1 MSDFEE
7 PAPDDTPAP
16 DPEQIED
23 AESEANKIRERAT
36 DAERRRESRASA
48 NARLEALGSISGQ
61 VSLTAHNVFLGDA
74 QVGTVI
80 GRDNY
85 GGGFGAGFE
94 RSGLVEPRKLHELE
108 QIFVP
113 PPGFEQ
119 LCNQLAA
126 QSVLLLRAPKGW
138 GRTATALR
146 ALSRGC
152 TSGVHKLSP
161 DVELRSLD
169 IEFERCT
176 GYLFDTPH
184 SQQLR
189 TLSEFHL
196 EQLGRRL
203 AEVESRLVVV
213 VDDQAELSPDAGSFV
228 MHAGDPADVTA
239 ILRQHLRQQLADDEL
254 GVLSRLEVVTLL
266 TMVTEHRP
274 SAHELVN
281 LAAQLVDV
289 AAGRIDIAEVSGRY
303 AAAEDTRFR
312 EWFDELD
319 TDTRS
324 FAVALAVFNKMPLH
338 IVFEASRAL
347 TSSIFDAE
355 PLDDDDVR
363 SGQTVFGVRSTE
375 LLSKAQAQ
383 SYRSHEDTL
392 YGQIAVDVVRFVDER
407 FPQRLLEYMWR
418 EYPSAHR
425 VVRDWLGEL
434 GSADDLRVSTR
445 AGVAVGL
452 LSTFEFEY
460 ARRLVIEPWADSS
473 RQHDQYAA
481 IGALQFSS
489 LQPELAPL
497 VAEMLE
503 AWVEPTQ
510 PMARRVTATAA
521 LGSTVG
527 QLMPDRA
534 LRLLRRSAR
543 SFDPD
548 LRDAVC
554 YSIVE
559 LFTSPGLDV
568 RVLRDLRRW
577 TVSRR
582 RGVRYTGFLCI
593 LQLSFDLTVETPG
606 GVQPWPQ
613 LVWLADQYDEHR
625 DHIVVLFARLMQA
638 PYFPPAVHAEIK
650 RWVLV
655 AERDPQFR
663 RPLGRL
669 LVDLEAADQNNG
681 VVPFHLREWADEDGG
696 PRAAVDELL
705 TMLDAKLGV

>member
-1 MSDFEE
+1 MSDSEE
-7 PAPDDTPAP
+7 PVAGETIAP
-16 DPEQIED
+16 DPEPIED

-36 DAERRRESRASA
+36 DAERRRESRAAA
-48 NARLEALGSISGQ
+48 NARFDALGALSGL
-61 VSLTAHNVFLGDA
+61 SLNANTVIFGDA
-74 QVGTVI
+74 QVGTLI
-80 GRDNY
+80 GRDSY
-85 GGGFGAGFE
+85 RGGSGVGFE
-94 RSGLVEPRKLHELE
+94 RSGRVEPRRLHDLD

-113 PPGFEQ
+113 PPKFEQ
-119 LCNQLAA
+119 LCDRLGA
-126 QSVLLLRAPKGW
+126 QSVLLLRAPRGW

-146 ALSRGC
+146 ALSRQC
-152 TSGVHKLSP
+152 ASGVHKLSP

-169 IEFERCT
+169 LEFDHCT
-176 GYLFDTPH
+176 GYLFDTPD

-203 AEVESRLVVV
+203 VEVESRLIVV
-213 VDDQAELSPDAGSFV
+213 VDDQAEVSPDVGAFV
-228 MHAGDPADVTA
+228 HDVGEPADVTA
-239 ILRQHLRQQLADDEL
+239 ILRKHLRQQLADDDL
-254 GVLSRLEVVTLL
+254 GVLSRLEVTALL
-266 TMVTEHRP
+266 SLVTEHRP

-281 LAAQLVDV
+281 LAALLVDV
-289 AAGRIDIAEVSGRY
+289 AADRIDIAEVVSRY
-303 AAAEDTRFR
+303 VAAEDNRFR
-312 EWFDELD
+312 QWFDELD
-319 TDTRS
+319 TDTRP
-324 FAVALAVFNKMPLH
+324 FAIALAVFNNMPLH
-338 IVFEASRAL
+338 IVSEAGRAL
-347 TSSIFDAE
+347 ASSIVDAE
-355 PLDDDDVR
+355 VLGEGAR
-363 SGQTVFGVRSTE
+363 SGQTVFGVRSAE
-375 LLSKAQAQ
+375 LMSRAQAQ

-392 YGQIAVDVVRFVDER
+392 YGRITVDAVRFVDER
-407 FPQRLLEYMWR
+407 FPQRLLEYIWQ
-418 EYPSAHR
+418 EYSAAHQ
-425 VVRDWLGEL
+425 VVRDWLREL
-434 GSADDLRVSTR
+434 GGADDLRVSTR

-460 ARRLVIEPWADSS
+460 ARRLVIEPWADSGQ
-473 RQHDQYAA
+473 RHDQYAA

-503 AWVEPTQ
+503 AWVQPTQ

-543 SFDPD
+543 SSDPD

-554 YSIVE
+554 YSMIE
-559 LFTSPGLDV
+559 LFSSRELDV

-593 LQLSFDLTVETPG
+593 LQLSFDLVAETVG
-606 GVQPWPQ
+606 GVQPWPR
-613 LVWLADQYDEHR
+613 LVWLADQSDEHR

-638 PYFPPAVHAEIK
+638 PYYPPAAYAEIK
-650 RWVLV
+650 RWVHV

-663 RPLGRL
+663 GPLGRL
-669 LVDLEAADQNNG
+669 LVDLETADQNNG
-681 VVPFHLREWADEDGG
+681 MVPFHLREWAGEDGG

-705 TMLDAKLGV
+705 TMLDAKQGV

>member
-1 MSDFEE
+1 MSDSEE
-7 PAPDDTPAP
+7 SVAGETPAP
-16 DPEQIED
+16 DSEPIED
-23 AESEANKIRERAT
+23 AEAEANKIRERAT
-36 DAERRRESRASA
+36 DAERRRESRAVASA
-48 NARLEALGSISGQ
+48 RFEALGSMDGRL
-61 VSLTAHNVFLGDA
+61 SLTANTVIFGNT
-74 QVGTVI
+74 QVGTLI

-85 GGGFGAGFE
+85 GGGSGAGFE
-94 RSGLVEPRKLHELE
+94 RSGRVEPHKLRDLE

-113 PPGFEQ
+113 PPKFEQ
-119 LCNQLAA
+119 LCDRLGS

-146 ALSRGC
+146 ALSRQC
-152 TSGVHKLSP
+152 ASGVHKLSP
-161 DVELRSLD
+161 DAELRSLD
-169 IEFERCT
+169 IEFDRCT

-203 AEVESRLVVV
+203 VEVESRLIVV
-213 VDDQAELSPDAGSFV
+213 VDDQAELSPDAGPFV
-228 MHAGDPADVTA
+228 LDVGEPADVTA
-239 ILRQHLRQQLADDEL
+239 ILRKHLLRQLAEDDL
-254 GVLSRLEVVTLL
+254 GVLSRLEVAALL
-266 TMVTEHRP
+266 SMVEEHRP

-281 LAAQLVDV
+281 LVARLVDV
-289 AAGRIDIAEVSGRY
+289 AAGRIDIDEVVGRY
-303 AAAEDTRFR
+303 AAAEDNRFR
-312 EWFDELD
+312 QWFDELD
-319 TDTRS
+319 TDTRP
-324 FAVALAVFNKMPLH
+324 FAIALAVFNNMPLH
-338 IVFEASRAL
+338 IVSEAGRAL
-347 TSSIFDAE
+347 ARSIVDAE
-355 PLDDDDVR
+355 ALDDAG

-375 LLSKAQAQ
+375 LLSRAQAQ
-383 SYRSHEDTL
+383 LYRSHEDTL
-392 YGQIAVDVVRFVDER
+392 YGRITVYAVRFVDER
-407 FPQRLLEYMWR
+407 FPQRLLEYAWQ
-418 EYPSAHR
+418 EYPAAHQL
-425 VVRDWLGEL
+425 VRDWLREL
-434 GSADDLRVSTR
+434 GGSDDLRASTR

-460 ARRLVIEPWADSS
+460 ARRLVIEPWADSGQ
-473 RQHDQYAA
+473 RHDQYAA

-503 AWVEPTQ
+503 AWVQPTQ
-510 PMARRVTATAA
+510 LMARRVTATAA

-543 SFDPD
+543 SSDPD

-554 YSIVE
+554 YSMIE
-559 LFTSPGLDV
+559 LFSSRELDV

-582 RGVRYTGFLCI
+582 RGVRYTGFLCT
-593 LQLSFDLTVETPG
+593 LQLSFDLVAETVG
-606 GVQPWPQ
+606 GVEPWPR
-613 LVWLADQYDEHR
+613 LVWLADQSDEHR

-638 PYFPPAVHAEIK
+638 PYFPPAAYAEIK
-650 RWVLV
+650 RWVQI

-663 RPLGRL
+663 GPLGRL
-669 LVDLEAADQNNG
+669 LVDLETVDQNDG
-681 VVPFHLREWADEDGG
+681 MVPFHLREWAGEDGG

-705 TMLDAKLGV
+705 TMLDAKQGV